1 MINTNSPG
9 CMYLCTWRGFF
20 LPKREILFFFCRSI
34 IDNHTSLRLLLSG
47 KSHIEKVQIQKES
60 TATLRGG
67 ILFRLI
73 AILLVKAKVKVKE
86 RKKVRRLD
94 GFAR

>member
-1 MINTNSPG
+1 MINTTRRAVCTSVLG
-9 CMYLCTWRGFF
+9 GVSFYLNGKFF
-20 LPKREILFFFCRSI
+20 FFFCRSI

-94 GFAR
+94 DFAR